1 MTTRLLFSTAFTVAL
16 ASAIGIAQQSPSSQN
31 PAPLAFEVASVKSN
45 KSGEMGARV
54 QRQPGGRFNAI
65 NMPLRD
71 LIMFS
76 YQVRPFQIEGAP
88 DWIGPARYDIVARA
102 ESEFPLSPPG
112 GPPPPDMLMLR
123 TLLADRFKLVV
134 HFETKELPIY
144 TLSLA
149 RSDGRLGPQLTP
161 STTDCAAII
170 KAAIGRG
177 GPPPPPPGS
186 DGRMQCGMGL
196 APNRLMGGGFPISE
210 FTNILSV
217 LVQRTVVD
225 RTGLTGN
232 YDVLMTFQPE
242 QLPGPGGALGPPP
255 PAVTGDTNAPS
266 VFTAVQE
273 QLGLK
278 LEPARGPVRV
288 LVIDRVE
295 PPTED

>member
-1 MTTRLLFSTAFTVAL
+1 MTKRLLVSAVVTVAL
-16 ASAIGIAQQSPSSQN
+16 ASTIGIAQQSPSAEN
-31 PAPLAFEVASVKSN
+31 PTPPAFEVASVKTN
-45 KSGEMGARV
+45 KSGEMGARI

-88 DWIGPARYDIVARA
+88 DWIGPARYDIVAKA
-102 ESEFPLSPPG
+102 ESEFPLAPPG
-112 GPPPPDMLMLR
+112 GAPPPDMLMLR

-134 HFETKELPIY
+134 HFETKEMPIY
-144 TLSLA
+144 TLSVA
-149 RSDGRLGPQLTP
+149 RPDGRLGPQLTP
-161 STTDCAAII
+161 STTDCAALM
-170 KAAIGRG
+170 KERMGRG
-177 GPPPPPPGS
+177 GAPPPPAPG
-186 DGRMQCGMGL
+186 GRMECGMAV

-210 FTNILSV
+210 LSNMLSV

-232 YDVLMTFQPE
+232 YDVVMTFQPE
-242 QLPGPGGALGPPP
+242 QLPGPGGAVLPP
-255 PAVTGDTNAPS
+255 PAAAAGDSNAPS
-266 VFTAVQE
+266 LFTAVQE

-278 LEPARGPVRV
+278 LESSRGPVQV